1 MRTLRRK
8 PLFFRMI
15 LALSIN
21 FDRKEAIQKLLF
33 INSPPSFF
41 LPPFVPTF
49 STLFLP
55 SVEKKTDSTVSRVD
69 FCSFSTASILISTI
83 PILFVN
89 DFGKKDD
96 ICHERILHTLFIYYT
111 SSRDA
116 EFSNMPLK
124 NVSSHFSEKGNV
136 FRTLLSDNWKFT
148 LEFSF
153 FSPLKNRSAYLR
165 RPKREKER
173 KKVKLRKI
181 S

>member
-1 MRTLRRK
+1 
-8 PLFFRMI
+8 MI
-15 LALSIN
+15 LSLSIN

-33 INSPPSFF
+33 INSPLSFF
-41 LPPFVPTF
+41 LPPFAPTF

-55 SVEKKTDSTVSRVD
+55 SVEKKSDSTVGRVD
-69 FCSFSTASILISTI
+69 FYPFSTASILISTI
-83 PILFVN
+83 LILFVN

-96 ICHERILHTLFIYYT
+96 ICHERILHLLFIYYT

-136 FRTLLSDNWKFT
+136 FRPLLSDNWKFT
-148 LEFSF
+148 LKSSF
-153 FSPLKNRSAYLR
+153 LSPLKNRSGHLR
-165 RPKREKER
+165 RPKREKEK